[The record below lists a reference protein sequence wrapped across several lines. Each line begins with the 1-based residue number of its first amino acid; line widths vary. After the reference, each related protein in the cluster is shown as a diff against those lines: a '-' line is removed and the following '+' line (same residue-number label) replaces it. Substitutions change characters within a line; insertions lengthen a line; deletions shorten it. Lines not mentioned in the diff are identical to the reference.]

1 MKLTIHTQLNPVFE
15 TVMLLYTSSHPE
27 EHRKDTIEELTQL
40 GFDGEAFYNL
50 HMGNYDK
57 YVQAFIKHRQPM
69 SPDELFFGEHNHELM
84 GVLLGLVIR
93 HPDWLADWPRVTA
106 EEVREAI
113 IRVLQSDDEEQV
125 EDAQP
130 LEAAKPARQ
139 ADSMAEWVAL
149 LGKSSYAES
158 VRWKLLVLLQE
169 PLVYLGITIDQ
180 INRHIPAFHKAQQE
194 LAKPLDKLIRK
205 YKTFLEQK
213 KGGAFLEFLEQF
225 AQEAEVY
232 PTLALPLGQ
241 IFLDQLGFYGLLVEL
256 FPLPGNDPKGS
267 PDLLVMRLKA
277 LGDKSKLQILALLKA
292 SPKYNLEIAEQMGLT
307 AATTSHHMSTLLSC
321 GLVKIQ
327 KKQGK
332 VYYSLGTEKLE
343 QFIRELE
350 QFLL

>member
-15 TVMLLYTSSHPE
+15 TIMLLYVSSHPE
-27 EHRKDTIEELTQL
+27 EHRKHTIEELSQL
-40 GFDGEAFYNL
+40 GFDGETFYNL
-50 HMGNYDK
+50 HLGNYDK
-57 YVQAFIKHRQPM
+57 YVQAFIKHRLPM
-69 SPDELFFGEHNHELM
+69 SPDDLFFGEHNHELM
-84 GVLLGLVIR
+84 SVLLGLVIR

-113 IRVLQSDDEEQV
+113 IRALQNDDEEQGSDV
-125 EDAQP
+125 SP
-130 LEAAKPARQ
+130 LEEAKPARQ
-139 ADSMAEWVAL
+139 PDTMAEWVAL

-158 VRWKLLVLLQE
+158 ARWKLLVLLQQ

-213 KGGAFLEFLEQF
+213 KGGAFLEFFEQF
-225 AQEAEVY
+225 AQEVEVY

-241 IFLDQLGFYGLLVEL
+241 IFLDQLGFYGLHVDL
-256 FPLPGNDPKGS
+256 FPLPGNDQNRS
-267 PDLLVMRLKA
+267 SELRVMRLKA
-277 LGDKSKLQILALLKA
+277 LGDNSKLQIMALLKA

-321 GLVKIQ
+321 GLVKIE

-332 VYYSLGTEKLE
+332 VYYSLVPEKLE
-343 QFIRELE
+343 QFIRDLE